1 MARSVRIEYPGAFY
15 HVMARGNCRQAIFKD
30 EEDRLRFVQTLGEA
44 CSMTGWRVHAWVLL
58 SNHYH
63 LMLETPEANLVA
75 GMQWLQNTLT
85 RRFNV
90 RHRAWGRVFGDRY
103 KAVLVEG
110 GQRFYYETLMDYIH
124 LNPVR
129 ARLVRVAKGE
139 SILDYRWSSL
149 TMGYAVPPRKRASW
163 LAATEGLEVFGFAD
177 TTAGRRRMVERL
189 ERRALEEGNA
199 RAGVVA
205 VSDEVDARTSHLR
218 RGWYWGSQSFAEK
231 MLKLAEK
238 TLGRTR
244 SRAYRGVAVRQAH
257 GLERAEQWLRE
268 GLAAAGLKEEELTAT
283 RGSDPRKIALAQLL
297 WRRTTVSQV
306 WLAEHLAMRSAAN
319 VSQQLRR
326 LGGKRLQGKI
336 PRGLALFVERALTQ
350 D

>member
-1 MARSVRIEYPGAFY
+1 MTSAR
-15 HVMARGNCRQAIFKD
+15 
-30 EEDRLRFVQTLGEA
+30 LGVAEQ
-44 CSMTGWRVHAWVLL
+44 SLPPHA
-58 SNHYH
+58 
-63 LMLETPEANLVA
+63 LETPEPNLVA

-110 GQRFYYETLMDYIH
+110 REGFYYETLMDYTIST
-124 LNPVR
+124 R
-129 ARLVRVAKGE
+129 CGRGWARVAQGE

-149 TMGYAVPPRKRASW
+149 AMGYALPPRRRPPW
-163 LAATEGLEVFGFAD
+163 LAATEGLEVFRFAE

-189 ERRALEEGNA
+189 ERRALEEGKA
-199 RAGVVA
+199 RAGVVP
-205 VSDEVDARTSHLR
+205 VSGEVDARSSHLR
-218 RGWYWGSQSFAEK
+218 RGWYWGSQSFADK
-231 MLKLAEK
+231 MLKLSEK

-244 SRAYRGVAVRQAH
+244 SRAYRAVAVRQAH

-268 GLAAAGLKEEELTAT
+268 GLAGAGLKEKELRAT
-283 RGSDPRKIALAQLL
+283 SGSDPRKIALARLL

-306 WLAEHLAMRSAAN
+306 WLAERLAMRSAAN

-326 LGGKRLQGKI
+326 VGTKRI
-336 PRGLALFVERALTQ
+336 RGNVPKALASFVERAIGQ
-350 D
+350 G

>member
-1 MARSVRIEYPGAFY
+1 MARSVRIEYAGAFY
-15 HVMARGNCRQAIFKD
+15 HVIARGNCRQPIFKD
-30 EEDRLRFVQTLGEA
+30 EEDRRRFVQTLGEA
-44 CSMTGWRVHAWVLL
+44 CAMTGWRVHAWVLL

-63 LMLETPEANLVA
+63 LMIETPEANLVA

-103 KAVLVEG
+103 KAVLVED
-110 GQRFYYETLMDYIH
+110 GQRYYYETLMDYIH

-149 TMGYAVPPRKRASW
+149 AMGYALPPRKRAPW
-163 LAATEGLEVFGFAD
+163 LAASDGLDVFGFAD

-189 ERRALEEGNA
+189 ERRALEEGNS

-205 VSDEVDARTSHLR
+205 ASGEVDARCSHLR
-218 RGWYWGSQSFAEK
+218 RGWYWGSQNFAEK
-231 MLKLAEK
+231 LLKLAGK
-238 TLGRTR
+238 TLGRTK
-244 SRAYRGVAVRQAH
+244 SRAYRGVAIRRAH
-257 GLERAEQWLRE
+257 GLERAEQRLRE
-268 GLAAAGLKEEELTAT
+268 GLAAAGLDEKELAAIP
-283 RGSDPRKIALAQLL
+283 GSDPRKIALARLL
-297 WRRTTVSQV
+297 WRGTTVSQV
-306 WLAEHLAMRSAAN
+306 WLAERLAMRSAAN

-326 LGGKRLQGKI
+326 VGTEPLKGTVPKRL
-336 PRGLALFVERALTQ
+336 ASFVEQAMNRS
-350 D
+350 

>member
-1 MARSVRIEYPGAFY
+1 MARSVRIEFPGAFY

-30 EEDRLRFVQTLGEA
+30 EEDRRRFVQTLGEA
-44 CSMTGWRVHAWVLL
+44 CVMTGWRVHAWVLL

-63 LMLETPEANLVA
+63 LMIETPEANLVA

-110 GQRFYYETLMDYIH
+110 GERFYYETLLDYIH

-129 ARLVRVAKGE
+129 ARLVRVTKGE

-149 TMGYAVPPRKRASW
+149 TMGYAVPPRKRAPW

-177 TTAGRRRMVERL
+177 TTGGRRRMVERL
-189 ERRALEEGNA
+189 ARRALEEGSA
-199 RAGVVA
+199 HAGVVA
-205 VSDEVDARTSHLR
+205 VSDEVDARSSHLR
-218 RGWYWGSQSFAEK
+218 RGWYWGRQSFAEK

-238 TLGRTR
+238 TLGRTK
-244 SRAYRGVAVRQAH
+244 SRAFRGVAVRRAH

-268 GLAAAGLKEEELTAT
+268 GLAAAGLNEQELAAT
-283 RGSDPRKIALAQLL
+283 SGSDPRKVALARLL
-297 WRRTTVSQV
+297 WRGTTVSQV
-306 WLAEHLAMRSAAN
+306 WLAERLAMRSAAN

-326 LGGKRLQGKI
+326 VGTKPIRGKVPK
-336 PRGLALFVERALTQ
+336 GLATFLERAT
-350 D
+350 DHD